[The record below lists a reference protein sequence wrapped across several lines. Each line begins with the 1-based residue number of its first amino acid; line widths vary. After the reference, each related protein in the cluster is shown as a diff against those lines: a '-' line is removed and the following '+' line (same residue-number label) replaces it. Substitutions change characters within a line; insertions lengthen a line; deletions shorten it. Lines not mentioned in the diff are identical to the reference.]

1 MKCIHCG
8 KEIRDSSNFC
18 PFCGKTVERDMPK
31 IPLPIDK
38 EASAFKKEDNYVIC
52 ENCSNKIDK
61 NAKYCPYCGKKAK
74 NNNEPVVLGCDISTK
89 EPTSLQMNEYYSEP
103 LDENHILILDD
114 VKNEDADGKIE
125 NEKQD
130 TISVSDISNADK
142 SELKE
147 PFLKDNE
154 NENCDAN
161 LSKDSIANESIKS
174 DIENTETT
182 SQGAE
187 NQASAYEQQ
196 LKIKAQ
202 KEKKVDNIEH
212 VLAIILALFWMAKAG
227 MTLEVDLLNAITTI
241 VVGSLIEFLLI
252 PFVNRYKKVEGIY
265 KAQDKYDRYQ
275 SLKGSCDEQVI
286 IQSIEIESSIGNQ
299 SKGLLYFLLCV
310 IVILLL
316 FAMF

>member
-8 KEIRDSSNFC
+8 KEIRDSSKFC

-52 ENCSNKIDK
+52 DNCSNKIDK

-89 EPTSLQMNEYYSEP
+89 EPTSLQTNEYYSEP

-161 LSKDSIANESIKS
+161 LSKDSIVNESIKS
-174 DIENTETT
+174 DKENTETT

-196 LKIKAQ
+196 LKIKAD
-202 KEKKVDNIEH
+202 KESKVDNIEH
-212 VLAIILALFWMAKAG
+212 IIALILALFWMAKAG
-227 MTLEVDLLNAITTI
+227 MTLTVDILNALTTI
-241 VVGSLIEFLLI
+241 VLGTLIEFLLV
-252 PFVNRYKKVEGIY
+252 PFVKAYKKSLGIY
-265 KAQDKYDRYQ
+265 KAQEKLEKYQ
-275 SLKGSCDEQVI
+275 SMKGTCDEQVI
-286 IQSIEIESSIGNQ
+286 IQTVEIQSSTENQ

-310 IVILLL
+310 ILIILIFSML
-316 FAMF
+316 

>member
-1 MKCIHCG
+1 MECNNCG
-8 KEIRDSSNFC
+8 KKIRDNSKFC
-18 PFCGKTVERDMPK
+18 PFCGKKVERNDLPPVPINPK
-31 IPLPIDK
+31 INSLQSLNEDEHIKTIDEK
-38 EASAFKKEDNYVIC
+38 NECLSREDCVTQEKKE
-52 ENCSNKIDK
+52 
-61 NAKYCPYCGKKAK
+61 
-74 NNNEPVVLGCDISTK
+74 
-89 EPTSLQMNEYYSEP
+89 SLLLLLMA
-103 LDENHILILDD
+103 IDD
-114 VKNEDADGKIE
+114 VKKSKIKITNSEKKDDVINIASDKNSKKNSANTDARDDVA
-125 NEKQD
+125 Q
-130 TISVSDISNADK
+130 NA
-142 SELKE
+142 
-147 PFLKDNE
+147 FN
-154 NENCDAN
+154 
-161 LSKDSIANESIKS
+161 NESI
-174 DIENTETT
+174 
-182 SQGAE
+182 
-187 NQASAYEQQ
+187 YEQQ
-196 LKIKAQ
+196 LKIKAA

>member
-1 MKCIHCG
+1 MECNNCG
-8 KEIRDSSNFC
+8 KKIRDNSKFC
-18 PFCGKTVERDMPK
+18 PFCGKKVERND
-31 IPLPIDK
+31 LPPVPIKPRVDNLQTLNEDEHVK
-38 EASAFKKEDNYVIC
+38 KTEEQNECLSREDCVTQEKKE
-52 ENCSNKIDK
+52 
-61 NAKYCPYCGKKAK
+61 
-74 NNNEPVVLGCDISTK
+74 
-89 EPTSLQMNEYYSEP
+89 SLLLLLMA
-103 LDENHILILDD
+103 IDD
-114 VKNEDADGKIE
+114 VKQSKIKIT
-125 NEKQD
+125 NSEKKD
-130 TISVSDISNADK
+130 DVINIASD
-142 SELKE
+142 
-147 PFLKDNE
+147 
-154 NENCDAN
+154 
-161 LSKDSIANESIKS
+161 KDSKKSSANTDARDHVAQNAFNNESI
-174 DIENTETT
+174 
-182 SQGAE
+182 
-187 NQASAYEQQ
+187 YEQQ

-212 VLAIILALFWMAKAG
+212 VVAIILALFWMAKAG
-227 MTLEVDLLNAITTI
+227 MTLQVDLLNAITTI

>member
-8 KEIRDSSNFC
+8 KEIRDSSKFC

-114 VKNEDADGKIE
+114 AKNEDADGKIE

-142 SELKE
+142 NELKE

-154 NENCDAN
+154 NENCDAK